1 MQPPPEPPAPELQ
14 EPPSP
19 APELQESPSPAAE
32 PAPAPPPQP
41 PAAEEPAPPQ
51 PPVEDPSPSLRERQR
66 LAASESIRAQAP
78 SEYATALI
86 AEVETKIS
94 EALRPAEKEE
104 TRTLLGALGQGGFKL
119 TAEQTR
125 LIVDELLPILTAC
138 KLALLTKPPGFGK
151 TATALATAL
160 AAVRGQ
166 TTPVI
171 ALVVGETIR
180 AQFAGEISKMLPED
194 AYEVHHL
201 HMRQMP
207 HDSTQNLRTPIR
219 DSEVWR
225 CIHNQW
231 TSGKKH
237 FVFIPRSVFNESLAA
252 VDIMLGSMCHHFAI
266 ADETHQ
272 MYRKEGKSAGQNLSA
287 WIAVSHRRGV
297 KTLFVSGTPVE
308 NKTEEAGTTL
318 RIGDMHAPDGTP
330 LRRKLFLDK
339 RTLTDGENLLLL
351 DAISSE
357 RRASDNAYPEVPN
370 AYTLV
375 LRVPD
380 ELPDDDDDGEPLSK
394 RRRKGVHGTR
404 KAQHGNGVDIETHI
418 RYRYALALIQEA
430 HAAQGQSV
438 LFVADAV
445 AELRSFKKLLQRE
458 KGPDGSDMRVH
469 VVVGNATD
477 YEDQGLRADIEAQH
491 ALVILATP
499 AMCCGFDWSFLG
511 LIIVSAPPPC
521 VLDLQ
526 QIVFRK
532 TRPGQKRPTYSIVM
546 YQAIDQRTLEL
557 MQSKCD
563 VYDAYYRQ
571 DPTTAVPA
579 LAHLIA
585 CPEDRVTGLLQ
596 DLNSALP
603 DLTGEAS
610 CVRLCK
616 QLQHVALW
624 KRVSHL
630 HAEEDH

>member
-1 MQPPPEPPAPELQ
+1 MQPNDALPAPELQ

-19 APELQESPSPAAE
+19 AP
-32 PAPAPPPQP
+32 
-41 PAAEEPAPPQ
+41 EPAPPQ
-51 PPVEDPSPSLRERQR
+51 PPVEDPSPSVRERQR
-66 LAASESIRAQAP
+66 LAASESVRTQAP
-78 SEYATALI
+78 SEYAAALI
-86 AEVETKIS
+86 EEVKTKIS

-104 TRTLLGALGQGGFKL
+104 IRTYLASLGQGGFKL
-119 TAEQTR
+119 NTEQKR
-125 LIVDELLPILTAC
+125 LIVDELLPIHTVC

-166 TTPVI
+166 KTPVI

-180 AQFAGEISKMLPED
+180 AQFAGEIGKLLPEE

-201 HMRQMP
+201 HMGQMP
-207 HDSTQNLRTPIR
+207 HNTKQDSRVPQK
-219 DSEVWR
+219 DSEVWK
-225 CIHNQW
+225 CIHNKW
-231 TSGKKH
+231 NPDKKH
-237 FVFIPRSVFNESLAA
+237 FVFIPRSVFNESL
-252 VDIMLGSMCHHFAI
+252 DTSRLMLGSMKRHFII

-272 MYRKEGKSAGQNLSA
+272 MYRRETKSAGQHLGA
-287 WIAVSHRRGV
+287 WIEVAHMRGV

-308 NKTEEAGTTL
+308 NRTEEAGTTL
-318 RIGDMHAPDGTP
+318 RIGDMHVPEGIS

-339 RTLTDGENLLLL
+339 KALTDGESLLLL

-357 RRASDNAYPEVPN
+357 RRASDNAYPGVPN

-380 ELPDDDDDGEPLSK
+380 DLPDDGDDGEPPRK
-394 RRRKGVHGTR
+394 RKQNGIHLTRR
-404 KAQHGNGVDIETHI
+404 AQHGNGVDIEMHI
-418 RYRYALALIQEA
+418 RYRYAMELIHEA
-430 HAAQGQSV
+430 HWNEGQSV

-445 AELRSFKKLLQRE
+445 MNLRTFKTLLQKV
-458 KGPDGSDMRVH
+458 KGPGDRTMRVH

-521 VLDLQ
+521 LLDLQ

-532 TRPGQKRPTYSIVM
+532 TRPGQKKPTYSIVL

-557 MQSKCD
+557 MQNKCD

-571 DPTTAVPA
+571 DPKTAVPA
-579 LAHLIA
+579 LAHLTP
-585 CPEDRVTGLLQ
+585 CPEERVTRLLRA
-596 DLNSALP
+596 LNEALP
-603 DLTGEAS
+603 QLAGEAS
-610 CVRLCK
+610 CVQMCH

-630 HAEEDH
+630 HAEEGH